1 MNMISTSGS
10 TCHFT
15 FETADAS
22 GSRPGRAGEGGFN
35 GVSGRAAADGAAARV
50 GVWVVVD
57 VVCRRMTWY
66 A

>member
-22 GSRPGRAGEGGFN
+22 GSRPGRADEGGFK
-35 GVSGRAAADGAAARV
+35 GVSGRVSAGGAAARG
-50 GVWVVVD
+50 GVWVAV
-57 VVCRRMTWY
+57 M
-66 A
+66 

>member
-22 GSRPGRAGEGGFN
+22 GSRPGRAGEGGFKC
-35 GVSGRAAADGAAARV
+35 VSGGAAADGAVARV
-50 GVWVVVD
+50 DIRVTVR
-57 VVCRRMTWY
+57 VVCRRITWY

>member
-22 GSRPGRAGEGGFN
+22 GSRPGRAGEVK
-35 GVSGRAAADGAAARV
+35 GVSGRAANGAAARV
-50 GVWVVVD
+50 GVGMVI
-57 VVCRRMTWY
+57 
-66 A
+66 